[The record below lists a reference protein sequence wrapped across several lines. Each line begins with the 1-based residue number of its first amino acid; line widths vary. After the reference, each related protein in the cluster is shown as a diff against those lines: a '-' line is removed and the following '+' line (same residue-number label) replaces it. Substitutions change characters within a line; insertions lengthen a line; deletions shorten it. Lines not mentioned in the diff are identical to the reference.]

1 LPPIP
6 PKPQN
11 VIIERWL
18 PYREQKRRV
27 IFQNVDEPLFIKQ
40 KNVIIQWDTPNI
52 EVRKEFKDL
61 GIVRANP
68 G

>member
-1 LPPIP
+1 
-6 PKPQN
+6 